1 MPKKKKN
8 HQKPYGVWK
17 AQIFSR
23 ELKKLVTTF
32 NNHGALD
39 KNGMG
44 CYIIV
49 KESVLTNLIFLIIW
63 VLTNVISAV
72 FILRFCDGYLNN
84 LKQGFPTV
92 WLLSNTYSAAK
103 TKCSFMVI
111 CDTALHIDSLLFETT
126 KYSDNFVFCMYFL
139 NLC

>member
-1 MPKKKKN
+1 MPKKKKKN

-39 KNGMG
+39 MNGMD

-84 LKQGFPTV
+84 LK
-92 WLLSNTYSAAK
+92 
-103 TKCSFMVI
+103 
-111 CDTALHIDSLLFETT
+111 
-126 KYSDNFVFCMYFL
+126 
-139 NLC
+139 